1 MPQQKKPQRMWQNA
15 LPMPSGRG
23 TFQRTH
29 WERLNTLEEHLHFS
43 ASKNESSNAAAS
55 PDWASPSS
63 APPSELVW
71 RRGFTEF
78 AG

>member
-29 WERLNTLEEHLHFS
+29 WVRLNTLVEHLHFS
-43 ASKNESSNAAAS
+43 ASKK
-55 PDWASPSS
+55 
-63 APPSELVW
+63 
-71 RRGFTEF
+71 
-78 AG
+78 